1 MKFQLKVER
10 QRQRQKKS
18 IIEDGIELSKS
29 TAVNEFVCVFAFFS
43 YSFSNVNQIRA
54 KKTQIFRFFSVTR
67 FFFVSFLSFFLHFAT
82 AFVGKNARKLL
93 TIFLNDEIHF
103 LVSFLP

>member
-1 MKFQLKVER
+1 MNLFAYLRFFHILFLMLIKFGP
-10 QRQRQKKS
+10 KKH
-18 IIEDGIELSKS
+18 KF
-29 TAVNEFVCVFAFFS
+29 FVFLVLQGFFL
-43 YSFSNVNQIRA
+43 
-54 KKTQIFRFFSVTR
+54 FRFKF
-67 FFFVSFLSFFLHFAT
+67 FFLHFAT

>member
-1 MKFQLKVER
+1 MLIKFGP
-10 QRQRQKKS
+10 KKH
-18 IIEDGIELSKS
+18 KF
-29 TAVNEFVCVFAFFS
+29 FVFLVL
-43 YSFSNVNQIRA
+43 QG
-54 KKTQIFRFFSVTR
+54 
-67 FFFVSFLSFFLHFAT
+67 FFFVSFLSFFFLHFAT

>member
-29 TAVNEFVCVFAFFS
+29 TAVNEFVCVF
-43 YSFSNVNQIRA
+43 V
-54 KKTQIFRFFSVTR
+54 
-67 FFFVSFLSFFLHFAT
+67 FFFHILFLMLIKFGPKKHKFFVFLVLQGFFCFVFKFFLHFAT

-93 TIFLNDEIHF
+93 TIFLNDEFIF
-103 LVSFLP
+103 

>member
-1 MKFQLKVER
+1 MIFSIFIHFSLHEISIKGRETETKTE
-10 QRQRQKKS
+10 KS

-67 FFFVSFLSFFLHFAT
+67 FFCFVFKFFFFIL
-82 AFVGKNARKLL
+82 RQRLL
-93 TIFLNDEIHF
+93 VKMRENC
-103 LVSFLP
+103 

>member
-1 MKFQLKVER
+1 MNFY
-10 QRQRQKKS
+10 
-18 IIEDGIELSKS
+18 
-29 TAVNEFVCVFAFFS
+29 VF
-43 YSFSNVNQIRA
+43 SFSNVNQIRP
-54 KKTQIFRFFSVTR
+54 KKHKF
-67 FFFVSFLSFFLHFAT
+67 SFLGLQGFFLSFFFLHFAT